1 MREDLRKTTSLCPE
15 CLAVIP
21 AEVFAENGKVFIEK
35 SCPKHGHFKE
45 LYWGSY
51 KMYKKA
57 EKFAAKGRVLE
68 NANFE
73 GKPDCPR
80 TCGLCNLHK
89 TNSALTNI
97 VLTNRC
103 DLNCWYCFFYAG
115 KTGYVY
121 EPSRQQIRDMLK
133 KIREEKPVP
142 GNAVQ
147 LSLDYGELIYLRDS
161 DGNIFSKKIGEFVDE
176 EIAKNGTCIKSIPI
190 EHEFSNS
197 EGFEVLSIDNYL
209 SPCFKPL
216 KSVIRHK
223 PEERLFKIKTEGGW
237 EINCTGSHSVFV
249 LGKNSIEAKP
259 VCELKEGAT
268 LIGPLDFPQSNVLRE
283 VNLLNLIKRFS
294 PDSLNK
300 IMVGPIPK
308 EAIKELGSIEGR
320 RIRWDFIKY
329 SSFIKCKSV
338 KANGI
343 RYFNSIK
350 GKELPTRLEISPEL
364 IRLLGYYVGEGC
376 TYRNGVIFTFGLKE
390 KALLEDFLFCLKKIF
405 GKTKFRKRV
414 LHGSAL
420 QIFVEGHLYKLF
432 FKILG
437 CGQSALTKSVPWP
450 IFNVSSELKKEFLKA
465 YFNCDGNVKM
475 RDSGYEINHN
485 TVSKKLA
492 SDLITLHL
500 QLGLVARVEKST
512 SKPHLVKKTGQFIS
526 SSSLKYRVVICGKE
540 NLSNTLWY
548 LEDETLKKKFLTY
561 LAKEEKH
568 APNYLRLPISITE
581 GLLKHKVKDGR
592 ISYLLNRLK
601 QDKSVFKKNLAEI
614 INYLLSNNIPFNS
627 FLNDISHSKIGF
639 FKIRKISRVN
649 PSNKFVYDVSVSGSQ
664 AFFAGLGLLL
674 AHNTGGEPLLRKDL
688 LDIIQDIKTLGFDHV
703 QLNTNGIRL
712 ALDPKLA
719 ARIRHAG
726 CNNLYLSFDGV
737 TPKTNPKNH
746 FEIPLILD
754 NCREAGLG
762 IVLVPTII
770 NSVNDHEVGNI
781 LRFGFENIDIIRAV
795 NYQPVSLVGKMPRSE
810 REKYRITI
818 PDVIAKIEEQTN
830 AQVTSE
836 DFFPVPTAVPIA
848 QFVEH
853 LRNKPQY
860 ELSTHFACGMAT
872 YVFKDGNKM
881 MPITRFLDVEGFVEF
896 LNEQGAELKNGASK
910 YLVGAR
916 GLFKINSF
924 VDKEKSPKGLNFAK
938 LLFEVL
944 VMHNYK
950 ALSVFHHRSLFIGM
964 MHFMDLYNYDI
975 QRVQNCAIHYAT
987 PSKESPI
994 VPFCAFNVVPQFYRD
1009 KIQKKFGTPIKNW
1022 EKENQRKLKEEFYR
1036 RDKIS
1041 LMNELYEKAYASF
1054 KQS

>member
-1 MREDLRKTTSLCPE
+1 MREDIRKTSSLCPE
-15 CLAVIP
+15 CLKVLP
-21 AEVFAENGKVFIEK
+21 AAVFAENGKVFIEK
-35 SCPKHGHFKE
+35 SCPKHGYFKE

-57 EKFAAKGRVLE
+57 EKFAAKGRGLL
-68 NANFE
+68 NPNFE

-80 TCGLCNLHK
+80 TCGLCSLHK
-89 TNSALTNI
+89 TNSTLTNI

-133 KIREEKPVP
+133 KIREEKPIP

-147 LSLDYGELIYLRDS
+147 L
-161 DGNIFSKKIGEFVDE
+161 
-176 EIAKNGTCIKSIPI
+176 
-190 EHEFSNS
+190 
-197 EGFEVLSIDNYL
+197 
-209 SPCFKPL
+209 
-216 KSVIRHK
+216 
-223 PEERLFKIKTEGGW
+223 
-237 EINCTGSHSVFV
+237 
-249 LGKNSIEAKP
+249 
-259 VCELKEGAT
+259 
-268 LIGPLDFPQSNVLRE
+268 
-283 VNLLNLIKRFS
+283 
-294 PDSLNK
+294 
-300 IMVGPIPK
+300 
-308 EAIKELGSIEGR
+308 
-320 RIRWDFIKY
+320 
-329 SSFIKCKSV
+329 
-338 KANGI
+338 
-343 RYFNSIK
+343 
-350 GKELPTRLEISPEL
+350 
-364 IRLLGYYVGEGC
+364 
-376 TYRNGVIFTFGLKE
+376 
-390 KALLEDFLFCLKKIF
+390 
-405 GKTKFRKRV
+405 
-414 LHGSAL
+414 
-420 QIFVEGHLYKLF
+420 
-432 FKILG
+432 
-437 CGQSALTKSVPWP
+437 
-450 IFNVSSELKKEFLKA
+450 
-465 YFNCDGNVKM
+465 
-475 RDSGYEINHN
+475 
-485 TVSKKLA
+485 
-492 SDLITLHL
+492 
-500 QLGLVARVEKST
+500 
-512 SKPHLVKKTGQFIS
+512 
-526 SSSLKYRVVICGKE
+526 
-540 NLSNTLWY
+540 
-548 LEDETLKKKFLTY
+548 
-561 LAKEEKH
+561 
-568 APNYLRLPISITE
+568 
-581 GLLKHKVKDGR
+581 
-592 ISYLLNRLK
+592 
-601 QDKSVFKKNLAEI
+601 
-614 INYLLSNNIPFNS
+614 
-627 FLNDISHSKIGF
+627 
-639 FKIRKISRVN
+639 
-649 PSNKFVYDVSVSGSQ
+649 
-664 AFFAGLGLLL
+664 
-674 AHNTGGEPLLRKDL
+674 TGGEPLLRKDL

-770 NSVNDHEVGNI
+770 NSVNDHEAGNI
-781 LRFGFENIDIIRAV
+781 LCFGFENIDIIRAV

-872 YVFKDGNKM
+872 YLFKDGNKM

-916 GLFKINSF
+916 GIFKINSF

-987 PSKESPI
+987 PSKKSPI

-1009 KIQKKFGTPIKNW
+1009 KIQKEFGTPIKNW

-1041 LMNELYEKAYASF
+1041 LRNELYEKAYASF
-1054 KQS
+1054 KQR